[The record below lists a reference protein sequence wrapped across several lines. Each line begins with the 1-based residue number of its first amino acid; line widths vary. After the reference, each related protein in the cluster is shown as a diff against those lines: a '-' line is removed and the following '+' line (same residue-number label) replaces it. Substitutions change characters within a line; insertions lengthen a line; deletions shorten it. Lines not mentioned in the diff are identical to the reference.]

1 MGLFDFLK
9 SKKKKNEAK
18 EENETAGLAGLDDA
32 DLSGLEPPETRYTEE
47 YREFL
52 ASMEN
57 AERSASPDGD
67 AEAMVDAAAQ
77 EEKPPEEPQR
87 TADGP
92 EEADTRR

>member
-9 SKKKKNEAK
+9 SKKKKNEAT

-52 ASMEN
+52 ASMET
-57 AERSASPDGD
+57 AERSASPDGE